1 MDMEE
6 TNREAAEL
14 PGNAEMY
21 HLDHVSELEKVKL
34 KGKRILW
41 LGSSVTWGHWSLQ
54 VSMADYI
61 AKRQGCV
68 CVKEAVSGTTLMNKD
83 DESYVARL
91 YKIDSG
97 QKFDAAVVQLSTN
110 DARQKIPLGRLPEEG
125 VTEYDEKTVFGAMET
140 IFDYIRKT
148 WNCPTFIYTGTRFV
162 DEEYQQMVDA
172 LPVFAK
178 KWGIHVI
185 DLWNNEEMNKV
196 SKEDFNLYMHDPVH
210 PTQAGYLVWWT
221 PFIEKKLC
229 EVTNY

>member
-83 DESYVARL
+83 EYE
-91 YKIDSG
+91 KDS
-97 QKFDAAVVQLSTN
+97 
-110 DARQKIPLGRLPEEG
+110 E
-125 VTEYDEKTVFGAMET
+125 EYDEGDES
-140 IFDYIRKT
+140 
-148 WNCPTFIYTGTRFV
+148 
-162 DEEYQQMVDA
+162 DEEELSIRLLTDDDS
-172 LPVFAK
+172 
-178 KWGIHVI
+178 GSGS
-185 DLWNNEEMNKV
+185 DDE
-196 SKEDFNLYMHDPVH
+196 
-210 PTQAGYLVWWT
+210 
-221 PFIEKKLC
+221 
-229 EVTNY
+229 